1 MNIFNIIK
9 NLQDKQADALNMP
22 ALPKEFILK
31 SVKDSN
37 LNPHIVTHFEP
48 DSPLS
53 EQYRRLR
60 ENIKTIRK
68 KDKIQTI
75 AVTSSVKEEGKSIT
89 SLNLAV
95 AMAKDI
101 DCKNVLLVDCDL
113 RRGVLDVSL
122 DLNLKVGLSDY
133 LFLGADVASILYKT
147 KIDKLS
153 LMPRG
158 KIANDPAE
166 LLGSNRM
173 TELLGKIKGKFDY
186 IILDTPPVIAVADSG
201 IVCAQADGVIMVI
214 RAGKTQRGIVK
225 HSTDL
230 LEQSKSKLLGYILTH
245 IEYPIP
251 ELIYKY
257 V

>member
-1 MNIFNIIK
+1 MNILNLLKNI
-9 NLQDKQADALNMP
+9 QAKQVDALNMP
-22 ALPKEFILK
+22 SLPKEFILK
-31 SVKDSN
+31 SVSDSN
-37 LNPHIVTHFEP
+37 LNPHIVTYFEP

-68 KDKIQTI
+68 KDKLQTI
-75 AVTSSVKEEGKSIT
+75 AITSSVKSEGKSIT

-101 DCKNVLLVDCDL
+101 DCKSVLLMDCDL
-113 RRGVLDVSL
+113 RRGALDESL

-133 LFLGADVASILYKT
+133 LFLGADVESILYKT
-147 KIDKLS
+147 KIDKLT

-158 KIANDPAE
+158 KIINDPAE

-173 TELLGKIKGKFDY
+173 SDLLDKVKKKFDY
-186 IILDTPPVIAVADSG
+186 IILDTPPVIAVADSN
-201 IVCAQADGVIMVI
+201 IVCAQADGVVMVI
-214 RAGKTQRGIVK
+214 RAGKTQRGIVN

-230 LEQSKSKLLGYILTH
+230 LAQSKTKLLGYVLTH

-251 ELIYKY
+251 ESIYKY

>member
-1 MNIFNIIK
+1 MSFLEFIK
-9 NLQDKQADALNMP
+9 NIQDKQADALNMP
-22 ALPKEFILK
+22 SLPKEFILK
-31 SVKDSN
+31 SVVDSN
-37 LNPHIVTHFEP
+37 LNNHIVAHFEP

-60 ENIKTIRK
+60 ENLKTIRK
-68 KDKIQTI
+68 KEKLQTI
-75 AVTSSVKEEGKSIT
+75 AVTSSTKEEGKSIT

-95 AMAKDI
+95 TLAKDV
-101 DCKNVLLVDCDL
+101 DCKSVLLVDCDL
-113 RRGVLDVSL
+113 RRGMLDVSL

-133 LFLGADVASILYKT
+133 LFLGADVESILYKT
-147 KIDKLS
+147 KIDKLT

-173 TELLGKIKGKFDY
+173 EALLEKIRKNFDY

-225 HSTDL
+225 HSTEL
-230 LEQSKSKLLGYILTH
+230 LEQSKAKLLGYVLTH

-251 ELIYKY
+251 EAIYRY